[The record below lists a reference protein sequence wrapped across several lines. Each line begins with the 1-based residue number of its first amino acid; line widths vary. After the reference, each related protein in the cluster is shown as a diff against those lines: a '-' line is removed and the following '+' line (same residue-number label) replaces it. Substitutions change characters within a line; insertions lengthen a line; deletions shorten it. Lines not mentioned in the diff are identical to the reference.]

1 MQRHVYIKFESRDNM
16 GLPDKVVERLAIFDD
31 KDDPTYLAET
41 LASWASETGQTM
53 ATVLT
58 VSKAQAKQHLKRHVS
73 GVVKPSDTETK
84 ERERVKGLF
93 NGRAKPES

>member
-1 MQRHVYIKFESRDNM
+1 M
-16 GLPDKVVERLAIFDD
+16 GFPDKVVERLAIFDD

-41 LASWASETGQTM
+41 LVDWASETSRTM

-58 VSKAQAKQHLKRHVS
+58 VSKAQARKHLRSHANN
-73 GVVKPSDTETK
+73 VVKPSDKEIR

-93 NGRAKPES
+93 NGRSDNA